1 MSEKNKESEKAK
13 TTQEASGSVV
23 EEDEVD
29 GVTMVDVLKE
39 EEALE
44 EDAAAVLGKI
54 LINSEVKCGQN

>member
-1 MSEKNKESEKAK
+1 MSEKNKESENVE